1 MFKENAEIA
10 IGDEELDKIKACI
23 HCGICLSACPTYLTT
38 GNEGNSPRGR
48 LYLIK
53 DLIQGEV
60 PELDATGQ
68 EYLDNCLSCMA
79 CETVCPSGVE
89 YIQLLDYARHEKQES
104 SYSKGFW
111 GLVRKFSFAFLLDQR
126 YLLNLGRIGLK
137 VLNIFYKLF
146 PFLPKLSKMQPSRE
160 IPYTKLE
167 VNKLYPS
174 AEKILDVPSEN
185 AGIGV
190 CEQSRTVL
198 FNLGCVMDTLYNS
211 VHHDTIKVLN
221 AAGYHVYVP
230 ASGCCG
236 ALASHSGEFKI
247 GEKQTE
253 KFIQAQCD
261 ALNKLYKGTDENAE
275 IEDGEPSHRQALE
288 DFSNP
293 IVFNSAGCGAH
304 VKDKVYLDSLVVK
317 DIAEL
322 IDPNNWLAPIS
333 LEAFKA
339 KLTSLKGIDEN
350 AEIEDCAQSIKA
362 VYHPACH
369 LYHAQGLTTQYQNL
383 LALIPNLEL
392 VPFLE
397 AEVCCGSAG
406 FYNLIKPQLA
416 EPIGERKAANI
427 KKAGVDL
434 VITANP
440 GCMSQIEAHL
450 GGGQD
455 NENAEIGVH
464 KQSHKVIHPMSL
476 LAQCLRT

>member
-10 IGDEELDKIKACI
+10 MRDEELDKIKACI

-174 AEKILDVPSEN
+174 TETILDVPDSE
-185 AGIGV
+185 
-190 CEQSRTVL
+190 RTVL

-236 ALASHSGEFKI
+236 ALASHSGEFEI

-261 ALNKLYKGTDENAE
+261 ALNKLYKTE
-275 IEDGEPSHRQALE
+275 QALG

-304 VKDKVYLDSLVVK
+304 VKDKVYLESLVLK

-322 IDPNNWLAPIS
+322 IDPNHWQAPLP
-333 LEAFKA
+333 LEDFKA
-339 KLTSLKGIDEN
+339 KLINSVKGIDEN
-350 AEIEDCAQSIKA
+350 AEIEDCEQSLKA

-392 VPFLE
+392 IPFLE

-450 GGGQD
+450 GGGYR
-455 NENAEIGVH
+455 V
-464 KQSHKVIHPMSL
+464 VHPMSL
-476 LAQCLRT
+476 LAQCFSEKSNI

>member
-10 IGDEELDKIKACI
+10 AIDEELDKIKACI

-60 PELDATGQ
+60 PELGATGQ

-111 GLVRKFSFAFLLDQR
+111 GLVRKFAFAFLLDQR

-137 VLNIFYKLF
+137 VLNIFYKLL

-174 AEKILDVPSEN
+174 AEKILDVADSE
-185 AGIGV
+185 
-190 CEQSRTVL
+190 RTIL

-230 ASGCCG
+230 ASECCG

-261 ALNKLYKGTDENAE
+261 ALNKLYEKE
-275 IEDGEPSHRQALE
+275 QALE

-304 VKDKVYLDSLVVK
+304 VKDKVYLESLILK

-322 IDPNNWLAPIS
+322 IDPNHWRAPLP

-339 KLTSLKGIDEN
+339 KLINAVKGSGEN
-350 AEIEDCAQSIKA
+350 AEIEDCEQSIRA

-369 LYHAQGLTTQYQNL
+369 LYHAQGITTQYQSL

-392 VPFLE
+392 IPFLE

-427 KKAGVDL
+427 KNAGVDL

-450 GGGQD
+450 G
-455 NENAEIGVH
+455 EEY
-464 KQSHKVIHPMSL
+464 KVIHPVSL
-476 LAQCLRT
+476 LAQCFLEKSHI

>member
-10 IGDEELDKIKACI
+10 VRDEELDKIKACI

-89 YIQLLDYARHEKQES
+89 YIQLLDYARNEKQES
-104 SYSKGFW
+104 NYSKGFW

-126 YLLNLGRIGLK
+126 YLLNLGRISLK
-137 VLNIFYKLF
+137 VLNIFYKLC

-160 IPYTKLE
+160 ISYTKLE

-174 AEKILDVPSEN
+174 AERILNVPDSE
-185 AGIGV
+185 
-190 CEQSRTVL
+190 RTVL

-261 ALNKLYKGTDENAE
+261 ALNKLYE
-275 IEDGEPSHRQALE
+275 GEQALG

-304 VKDKVYLDSLVVK
+304 VKDKIYVESLVVK
-317 DIAEL
+317 DVAEL
-322 IDPNNWLAPIS
+322 VDPDHWLAPIS

-339 KLTSLKGIDEN
+339 KLINAASL
-350 AEIEDCAQSIKA
+350 KA

-383 LALIPNLEL
+383 LALIPNVEL
-392 VPFLE
+392 IPFLE

-427 KKAGVDL
+427 KKTGVDL

-450 GGGQD
+450 GKGY
-455 NENAEIGVH
+455 
-464 KQSHKVIHPMSL
+464 KVIHPMSL
-476 LAQCLRT
+476 LAQCFLEKSKI

>member
-10 IGDEELDKIKACI
+10 MRDEELDKIKACI

-111 GLVRKFSFAFLLDQR
+111 GLIRKFSFAFLLDQR

-160 IPYTKLE
+160 ISYTKLE

-174 AEKILDVPSEN
+174 SETILDVTDSE
-185 AGIGV
+185 
-190 CEQSRTVL
+190 RTVL

-261 ALNKLYKGTDENAE
+261 ALNKLYETE
-275 IEDGEPSHRQALE
+275 QALG

-304 VKDKVYLDSLVVK
+304 VKDKIYVESLVVK

-322 IDPNNWLAPIS
+322 IDPSHWQAPLP

-339 KLTSLKGIDEN
+339 KLTSLKGTDEN
-350 AEIEDCAQSIKA
+350 AEIEDCEQSLKA

-369 LYHAQGLTTQYQNL
+369 LYHAQGLTTQYQSL

-392 VPFLE
+392 IPFLE

-427 KKAGVDL
+427 KNAGVDL

-450 GGGQD
+450 G
-455 NENAEIGVH
+455 EEY
-464 KQSHKVIHPMSL
+464 KVIHPMSL
-476 LAQCLRT
+476 LARCFSEKSNI

>member
-1 MFKENAEIA
+1 MFKENAEIIA
-10 IGDEELDKIKACI
+10 RDEELDKIKACI

-60 PELDATGQ
+60 PELDASGQ

-160 IPYTKLE
+160 ISYTKLE

-174 AEKILDVPSEN
+174 PETILDVADSE
-185 AGIGV
+185 
-190 CEQSRTVL
+190 RTVL

-253 KFIQAQCD
+253 KFVQAQCD
-261 ALNKLYKGTDENAE
+261 ALNKLYETE
-275 IEDGEPSHRQALE
+275 QALG

-304 VKDKVYLDSLVVK
+304 VKDKVYLESLVLK

-322 IDPNNWLAPIS
+322 IDPDNWLAPIS

-339 KLTSLKGIDEN
+339 KLISPVKGIDEN
-350 AEIEDCAQSIKA
+350 AEIVDGKQSLKA

-392 VPFLE
+392 IPFLE

-427 KKAGVDL
+427 KKTGVDL

-450 GGGQD
+450 GGGY
-455 NENAEIGVH
+455 
-464 KQSHKVIHPMSL
+464 KVIHPMSL
-476 LAQCLRT
+476 LVQCFLEKSNI

>member
-160 IPYTKLE
+160 ISYTKLE

-174 AEKILDVPSEN
+174 PETILDVADSE
-185 AGIGV
+185 
-190 CEQSRTVL
+190 RTVL

-261 ALNKLYKGTDENAE
+261 ALNKLYETE
-275 IEDGEPSHRQALE
+275 QALG

-304 VKDKVYLDSLVVK
+304 VKDKVYLESLVVK

-322 IDPNNWLAPIS
+322 IDPDNWLAPIS

-339 KLTSLKGIDEN
+339 KLISPVKGIDEN
-350 AEIEDCAQSIKA
+350 AEIVDGKQSLKA

-392 VPFLE
+392 IPFLE

-427 KKAGVDL
+427 KNAGVGL

-450 GGGQD
+450 GGGY
-455 NENAEIGVH
+455 
-464 KQSHKVIHPMSL
+464 KVIHPMSL
-476 LAQCLRT
+476 LAQCFSEKSNI

>member
-1 MFKENAEIA
+1 MFKENAEI
-10 IGDEELDKIKACI
+10 IVRDEELDKIKACI

-60 PELDATGQ
+60 PELDIAGQ

-160 IPYTKLE
+160 ISYTKLE

-174 AEKILDVPSEN
+174 AETILDVADSE
-185 AGIGV
+185 
-190 CEQSRTVL
+190 RTVL

-261 ALNKLYKGTDENAE
+261 ALNKLYETE
-275 IEDGEPSHRQALE
+275 QALG

-304 VKDKVYLDSLVVK
+304 VKDKVYLESLVLK

-322 IDPNNWLAPIS
+322 IDPDNWLAPIS

-339 KLTSLKGIDEN
+339 KLISPVKGIDEN
-350 AEIEDCAQSIKA
+350 AEIVDGKQSLKA

-392 VPFLE
+392 IPFLE

-427 KKAGVDL
+427 KKTGVDL

-450 GGGQD
+450 GGGYK
-455 NENAEIGVH
+455 A
-464 KQSHKVIHPMSL
+464 IHPMSL
-476 LAQCLRT
+476 LVQCFLEKSNI

>member
-1 MFKENAEIA
+1 MFKENAESA
-10 IGDEELDKIKACI
+10 MRDEELDKIKACI

-60 PELDATGQ
+60 PELDIAGQ

-137 VLNIFYKLF
+137 ILNIFYKLF

-174 AEKILDVPSEN
+174 AETILDVPDYE
-185 AGIGV
+185 
-190 CEQSRTVL
+190 RTVL

-261 ALNKLYKGTDENAE
+261 ALNKLYETE
-275 IEDGEPSHRQALE
+275 QALG

-304 VKDKVYLDSLVVK
+304 VKDKVYLESLVLK

-322 IDPNNWLAPIS
+322 IDPDNWLAPIS

-339 KLTSLKGIDEN
+339 KLINPASLR
-350 AEIEDCAQSIKA
+350 A

-369 LYHAQGLTTQYQNL
+369 LYHAQGLTTQYQSL

-392 VPFLE
+392 IPFLE

-450 GGGQD
+450 SEGSGDG
-455 NENAEIGVH
+455 
-464 KQSHKVIHPMSL
+464 KQSYTVIHPMSL
-476 LAQCLRT
+476 LARCFSEKSNI

>member
-10 IGDEELDKIKACI
+10 MRDEELDKIKACI

-174 AEKILDVPSEN
+174 AETILDVPDSE
-185 AGIGV
+185 
-190 CEQSRTVL
+190 RTVL

-236 ALASHSGEFKI
+236 ALASHSGEFEI

-261 ALNKLYKGTDENAE
+261 ALNKLYETE
-275 IEDGEPSHRQALE
+275 QALG

-304 VKDKVYLDSLVVK
+304 VKDKVYLESLILK

-322 IDPNNWLAPIS
+322 IDPDNWLAPVS

-339 KLTSLKGIDEN
+339 KLINPASLR
-350 AEIEDCAQSIKA
+350 A

-392 VPFLE
+392 IPFLE

-427 KKAGVDL
+427 KKTGVDL

-450 GGGQD
+450 GGGY
-455 NENAEIGVH
+455 
-464 KQSHKVIHPMSL
+464 KVIHPMSL
-476 LAQCLRT
+476 LVQCFLEKSNI

>member
-10 IGDEELDKIKACI
+10 MRDEELDKIKACI

-174 AEKILDVPSEN
+174 AETILDVPDSE
-185 AGIGV
+185 
-190 CEQSRTVL
+190 RTVL

-236 ALASHSGEFKI
+236 ALASHSGEFEI

-261 ALNKLYKGTDENAE
+261 ALNKLYETE
-275 IEDGEPSHRQALE
+275 QALG

-304 VKDKVYLDSLVVK
+304 VKDKVYLESLILK

-322 IDPNNWLAPIS
+322 IDPDNWLAPVS

-339 KLTSLKGIDEN
+339 KLINPASLR
-350 AEIEDCAQSIKA
+350 A

-392 VPFLE
+392 IPFLE

-450 GGGQD
+450 GGGY
-455 NENAEIGVH
+455 
-464 KQSHKVIHPMSL
+464 KVIHPMSL
-476 LAQCLRT
+476 LVQCFLEKSNI

>member
-10 IGDEELDKIKACI
+10 MRDEELDKIKACI

-146 PFLPKLSKMQPSRE
+146 PFLPKLSKVQPSRE
-160 IPYTKLE
+160 ISYTKLE

-174 AEKILDVPSEN
+174 AETILDVPDSE
-185 AGIGV
+185 
-190 CEQSRTVL
+190 RTVL

-261 ALNKLYKGTDENAE
+261 ALNKLYETE
-275 IEDGEPSHRQALE
+275 QALG

-304 VKDKVYLDSLVVK
+304 VKDKVYLESLVVK

-322 IDPNNWLAPIS
+322 IDPDNWLAPVS

-339 KLTSLKGIDEN
+339 KLVSLKGIDEN

-369 LYHAQGLTTQYQNL
+369 LYHAQGLTTQYQSL

-392 VPFLE
+392 IPFLE

-406 FYNLIKPQLA
+406 FYNLIKSQLA

-450 GGGQD
+450 SGGQD
-455 NENAEIGVH
+455 NENAEIGVQ

>member
-1 MFKENAEIA
+1 MFKENAEI
-10 IGDEELDKIKACI
+10 IVRDEELDKIKACI

-60 PELDATGQ
+60 PELDIAGQ

-160 IPYTKLE
+160 ISYTKLE

-174 AEKILDVPSEN
+174 AETILDVADSE
-185 AGIGV
+185 
-190 CEQSRTVL
+190 RTVL

-253 KFIQAQCD
+253 KFVQAQCD
-261 ALNKLYKGTDENAE
+261 ALNKLYETE
-275 IEDGEPSHRQALE
+275 QALG

-304 VKDKVYLDSLVVK
+304 VKDKVYLESLVLK

-322 IDPNNWLAPIS
+322 IDPDNWLAPIS

-339 KLTSLKGIDEN
+339 KLISPVKGIDEN
-350 AEIEDCAQSIKA
+350 AEIVDGKQSLKA

-392 VPFLE
+392 IPFLE

-427 KKAGVDL
+427 KKTGVDL

-450 GGGQD
+450 GGGY
-455 NENAEIGVH
+455 
-464 KQSHKVIHPMSL
+464 KVIHPMSL
-476 LAQCLRT
+476 LVQCFLEKSNI

>member
-1 MFKENAEIA
+1 MFEENAEIIA
-10 IGDEELDKIKACI
+10 RDEELDKIKACI

-60 PELDATGQ
+60 SELDATGQ

-89 YIQLLDYARHEKQES
+89 YIQLLDYARHEKQENG
-104 SYSKGFW
+104 YTKGFW

-160 IPYTKLE
+160 ISYTKLE

-174 AEKILDVPSEN
+174 TEKILDEDGEN

-261 ALNKLYKGTDENAE
+261 ALNKLYEGPDENAE
-275 IEDGEPSHRQALE
+275 IEDYEPFHRRALE
-288 DFSNP
+288 DFSNS
-293 IVFNSAGCGAH
+293 IVFNSAGCGAY
-304 VKDKVYLDSLVVK
+304 VKDKVYLESLVIK

-322 IDPNNWLAPIS
+322 IDPDNWLAPIS

-339 KLTSLKGIDEN
+339 KLVNPASL
-350 AEIEDCAQSIKA
+350 KA

-369 LYHAQGLTTQYQNL
+369 LYHAQGLTTQYQSL

-392 VPFLE
+392 IPFLE

-406 FYNLIKPQLA
+406 FYNLIKPKLA

-427 KKAGVDL
+427 KKAGADL

-450 GGGQD
+450 SEGY
-455 NENAEIGVH
+455 
-464 KQSHKVIHPMSL
+464 KVIHPMSL
-476 LAQCLRT
+476 LAQCFLEKSNI

>member
-1 MFKENAEIA
+1 MFKENAGI
-10 IGDEELDKIKACI
+10 IVRDEELDKIKACI

-60 PELDATGQ
+60 PELDIAGQ

-104 SYSKGFW
+104 SYPKGVW
-111 GLVRKFSFAFLLDQR
+111 GLLRKFAFKYILDHR
-126 YLLNLGRIGLK
+126 ALMNYFRLGI
-137 VLNIFYKLF
+137 NFFNNFYRF
-146 PFLPKLSKMQPSRE
+146 MPFLPKFNKIQPTRKLSYQE
-160 IPYTKLE
+160 IET
-167 VNKLYPS
+167 NKLYKS
-174 AEKILDVPSEN
+174 NEEIAGKTDAE
-185 AGIGV
+185 
-190 CEQSRTVL
+190 RTVI

-221 AAGYHVYVP
+221 AAAYHVYVA

-253 KFIQAQCD
+253 RFIQAQCD
-261 ALNKLYKGTDENAE
+261 ALNKLYEAE
-275 IEDGEPSHRQALE
+275 QALG
-288 DFSNP
+288 DLSNP

-304 VKDKVYLDSLVVK
+304 VKDKVYLESLVVK

-322 IDPNNWLAPIS
+322 IDPDNWLAPLP

-339 KLTSLKGIDEN
+339 KLTSLKGTDEN
-350 AEIEDCAQSIKA
+350 AEIGVSSHAHPASLKA

-392 VPFLE
+392 TPFLE

-416 EPIGERKAANI
+416 ESIGERKAANI

-440 GCMSQIEAHL
+440 GCMSQIAAHL
-450 GGGQD
+450 SEGSGGG
-455 NENAEIGVH
+455 
-464 KQSHKVIHPMSL
+464 KQSYTVIHPMSL
-476 LAQCLRT
+476 LAQCFSEKSNI

>member
-1 MFKENAEIA
+1 MFKENAEIIA
-10 IGDEELDKIKACI
+10 RDEELDKIKACI

-60 PELDATGQ
+60 PELDIAGQ

-160 IPYTKLE
+160 ISYTKLE

-174 AEKILDVPSEN
+174 AETILDVPDSE
-185 AGIGV
+185 
-190 CEQSRTVL
+190 RTVL

-261 ALNKLYKGTDENAE
+261 ALNKLYETE
-275 IEDGEPSHRQALE
+275 QALG

-304 VKDKVYLDSLVVK
+304 VKDKVYLESLVLK

-322 IDPNNWLAPIS
+322 IDPDNWLAPLP
-333 LEAFKA
+333 LEDFKA
-339 KLTSLKGIDEN
+339 KLINPASLR
-350 AEIEDCAQSIKA
+350 A

-392 VPFLE
+392 IPFLE

-450 GGGQD
+450 GGGY
-455 NENAEIGVH
+455 
-464 KQSHKVIHPMSL
+464 KVIHPMSL
-476 LAQCLRT
+476 LVQCFLEKSNI

>member
-1 MFKENAEIA
+1 MFKENAEIIA
-10 IGDEELDKIKACI
+10 RDEELDKIKACI

-60 PELDATGQ
+60 PELDIAGQ

-174 AEKILDVPSEN
+174 AETILDVPDSE
-185 AGIGV
+185 
-190 CEQSRTVL
+190 RTVL

-261 ALNKLYKGTDENAE
+261 ALNKLYETE
-275 IEDGEPSHRQALE
+275 QALG

-304 VKDKVYLDSLVVK
+304 VKDKVYLESLVIK

-322 IDPNNWLAPIS
+322 IDPDNWLAPIS

-339 KLTSLKGIDEN
+339 KLLNPASLR
-350 AEIEDCAQSIKA
+350 A

-369 LYHAQGLTTQYQNL
+369 LYHAQGLTTQYQSL

-392 VPFLE
+392 IPFLE

-406 FYNLIKPQLA
+406 FYNLIKPKLA

-427 KKAGVDL
+427 KKAGADL

-450 GGGQD
+450 SEGY
-455 NENAEIGVH
+455 
-464 KQSHKVIHPMSL
+464 KVIHPMSL
-476 LAQCLRT
+476 LAQCFSEKSNI

>member
-1 MFKENAEIA
+1 MFKENAEIIA
-10 IGDEELDKIKACI
+10 RDEELDKIKACI

-60 PELDATGQ
+60 PELDIAGQ

-174 AEKILDVPSEN
+174 AETILDVPDSE
-185 AGIGV
+185 
-190 CEQSRTVL
+190 RTVL

-261 ALNKLYKGTDENAE
+261 ALNKLYETE
-275 IEDGEPSHRQALE
+275 QALG

-304 VKDKVYLDSLVVK
+304 VKDKVYLESLVIK

-322 IDPNNWLAPIS
+322 IDPDNWLAPIS

-339 KLTSLKGIDEN
+339 KLVNPASLR
-350 AEIEDCAQSIKA
+350 A

-369 LYHAQGLTTQYQNL
+369 LYHAQGLTTQYQSL

-392 VPFLE
+392 IPFLE

-406 FYNLIKPQLA
+406 FYNLIKPKLA

-427 KKAGVDL
+427 KKAGADL

-440 GCMSQIEAHL
+440 GCMSQIEAYL
-450 GGGQD
+450 SEGY
-455 NENAEIGVH
+455 
-464 KQSHKVIHPMSL
+464 KVIHPMSL
-476 LAQCLRT
+476 LAQCFSEKSNI

>member
-1 MFKENAEIA
+1 MFKENAEAIA
-10 IGDEELDKIKACI
+10 RDEELDKIKACI

-53 DLIQGEV
+53 DLIQGTV
-60 PELDATGQ
+60 SELDASGQ

-79 CETVCPSGVE
+79 CETACPSGVE

-104 SYSKGFW
+104 AYSKGFG
-111 GLVRKFSFAFLLDQR
+111 GLLRKFVFAFLLDQR
-126 YLLNLGRIGLK
+126 YLLNLGRISLK
-137 VLNIFYKLF
+137 VLNIFYKIF
-146 PFLPKLSKMQPSRE
+146 PFLPKFSKMQPSKE

-167 VNKLYPS
+167 TNKLYPS
-174 AEKILDVPSEN
+174 AEKISGVADSE
-185 AGIGV
+185 
-190 CEQSRTVL
+190 RTVL
-198 FNLGCVMDTLYNS
+198 FNLGCVMDTLYNT

-221 AAGYHVYVP
+221 AVGYHVYVA
-230 ASGCCG
+230 ASQCCG
-236 ALASHSGEFKI
+236 ALASNSGEFKL

-261 ALNKLYKGTDENAE
+261 AFNELYKREQVLG
-275 IEDGEPSHRQALE
+275 

-304 VKDKVYLDSLVVK
+304 VKDKVYLESFIVK

-322 IDPNNWLAPIS
+322 IDPNNWQAPLP
-333 LEAFKA
+333 LEAFK
-339 KLTSLKGIDEN
+339 KLLNSSFAEAVAQDGTVSQSL
-350 AEIEDCAQSIKA
+350 KA

-369 LYHAQGLTTQYQNL
+369 LYHAQGLTTQYQGL
-383 LALIPNLEL
+383 LALIPHLEL

-406 FYNLIKPQLA
+406 FYNLIKPELA
-416 EPIGERKAANI
+416 EPIGERKAENI
-427 KKAGVDL
+427 KNAGVDM

-450 GGGQD
+450 GLGYR
-455 NENAEIGVH
+455 VL
-464 KQSHKVIHPMSL
+464 HPMSL
-476 LAQCLRT
+476 LAECLVNDDA

>member
-1 MFKENAEIA
+1 MFKENAEIIA
-10 IGDEELDKIKACI
+10 RDEELDKIKACI

-68 EYLDNCLSCMA
+68 QYLDNCLSCMA

-89 YIQLLDYARHEKQES
+89 YIQLLDYARHEKQENG
-104 SYSKGFW
+104 YPKGFW
-111 GLVRKFSFAFLLDQR
+111 GLVRKFSFAVLLDQR
-126 YLLNLGRIGLK
+126 YLLNLARIGLK

-146 PFLPKLSKMQPSRE
+146 PFLPKLSKIQPSRE
-160 IPYTKLE
+160 ISYTKLE

-174 AEKILDVPSEN
+174 PETILDLADSE
-185 AGIGV
+185 
-190 CEQSRTVL
+190 RTVL

-221 AAGYHVYVP
+221 AAGYHVYVV

-261 ALNKLYKGTDENAE
+261 ALNKLYKGPDENAE
-275 IEDGEPSHRQALE
+275 IEDGEPFHRRALE

-293 IVFNSAGCGAH
+293 IVFNSAGCGAYL
-304 VKDKVYLDSLVVK
+304 KDKVYLESLVIK

-322 IDPNNWLAPIS
+322 IDLDNWLAPIS

-339 KLTSLKGIDEN
+339 KFVSLKGTDEN
-350 AEIEDCAQSIKA
+350 AEIEDCIQSIKA

-369 LYHAQGLTTQYQNL
+369 LYHAQGLTTQYQSL

-392 VPFLE
+392 IPFLE
-397 AEVCCGSAG
+397 ADVCCGSAG
-406 FYNLIKPQLA
+406 FYNLIKPKLA
-416 EPIGERKAANI
+416 EPIGERKAVNI
-427 KKAGVDL
+427 KKAGADL

-450 GGGQD
+450 SEGY
-455 NENAEIGVH
+455 
-464 KQSHKVIHPMSL
+464 KVIHPMSL
-476 LAQCLRT
+476 LSQCLSGKIKI

>member
-1 MFKENAEIA
+1 MFKENAEIIA
-10 IGDEELDKIKACI
+10 RDEELDKIKACI

-60 PELDATGQ
+60 PELDIAGQ
-68 EYLDNCLSCMA
+68 ECLDNCLSCMA

-146 PFLPKLSKMQPSRE
+146 PFLPKLSKVQPSRE
-160 IPYTKLE
+160 ISYTKLE

-174 AEKILDVPSEN
+174 AETILDVPDSE
-185 AGIGV
+185 
-190 CEQSRTVL
+190 RTVL

-261 ALNKLYKGTDENAE
+261 ALNKLYETE
-275 IEDGEPSHRQALE
+275 QALG

-304 VKDKVYLDSLVVK
+304 VKDKIYLESLVVK

-322 IDPNNWLAPIS
+322 IDPDNWLAPLP
-333 LEAFKA
+333 LEDFKA
-339 KLTSLKGIDEN
+339 KLINPASLR
-350 AEIEDCAQSIKA
+350 A

-392 VPFLE
+392 IPFLE

-450 GGGQD
+450 GGGY
-455 NENAEIGVH
+455 
-464 KQSHKVIHPMSL
+464 KVIHPMSL
-476 LAQCLRT
+476 LVQCFLEKSNI